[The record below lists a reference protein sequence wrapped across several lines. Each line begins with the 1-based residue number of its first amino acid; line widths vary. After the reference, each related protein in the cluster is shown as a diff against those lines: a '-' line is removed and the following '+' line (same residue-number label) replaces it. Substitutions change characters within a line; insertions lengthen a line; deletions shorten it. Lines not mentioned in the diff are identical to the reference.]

1 MTARFLCTN
10 SGPFPFTGAPIS
22 ASLVMTEEILLQ
34 FEVIRLITG
43 SLIGL
48 AIAVAWLLA
57 INR

>member
-1 MTARFLCTN
+1 
-10 SGPFPFTGAPIS
+10 
-22 ASLVMTEEILLQ
+22 MTEEILLQ
-34 FEVIRLITG
+34 FEVIRMITG